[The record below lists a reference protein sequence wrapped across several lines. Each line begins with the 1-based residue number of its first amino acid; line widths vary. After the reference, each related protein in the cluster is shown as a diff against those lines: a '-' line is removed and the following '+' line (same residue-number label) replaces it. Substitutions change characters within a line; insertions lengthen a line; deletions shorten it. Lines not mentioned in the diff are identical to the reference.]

1 MKKMNEIISHIKKIP
16 EFKRINTSSII
27 EEFIS
32 ILPLK
37 LKKGVKFAY
46 IKRQTLYFV
55 LSHPVY
61 KMEFEYN
68 KADIK
73 SLLNKSKFE
82 DVNDIAFFVTNKIE
96 RKAKVQKA
104 EPLYKERSNG
114 IFQNLANN
122 PKLHEKFENIRSVI
136 KDS

>member
-1 MKKMNEIISHIKKIP
+1 MKKMNEIISHIKKNP
-16 EFKRINTSSII
+16 EFKRINTSSKI
-27 EEFIS
+27 EDFVN

-73 SLLNKSKFE
+73 SLLKKSKLE
-82 DVNDIAFFVTNKIE
+82 DIGDIAFFVTNKIE
-96 RKAKVQKA
+96 RKSEKIQSKA
-104 EPLYKERSNG
+104 LYEERSHG
-114 IFQNLANN
+114 IFQNLAKDT
-122 PKLHEKFENIRSVI
+122 KLKEKFENIRAII
-136 KDS
+136 KNS

>member
-1 MKKMNEIISHIKKIP
+1 MKKLNEIISHIKKNP
-16 EFKRINTSSII
+16 EFKRINTSSKI
-27 EEFIS
+27 EEFVN

-37 LKKGVKFAY
+37 FKKGVKFAY

-73 SLLNKSKFE
+73 SLLNKSQLE

-96 RKAKVQKA
+96 RKSKVKDSQ
-104 EPLYKERSNG
+104 PLYEERSRG
-114 IFQNLANN
+114 VFQNLANN
-122 PKLHEKFENIRSVI
+122 SKIHERFENIRAII
-136 KDS
+136 KNS